1 MTQKTW
7 SRAQA
12 VEGAS
17 ILFYI
22 NTEREQVLQLA
33 KQLEDMGLKCGRKG
47 EELFCRQWYAFV
59 HASVVSRLMVCA
71 PNSVLVDYLR
81 QTTTLLGHRGIP
93 KAEAKAYV
101 DTYFSPY
108 MDVIARQEPTQCPQ
122 LFLKGVYGIEDL
134 QGAPAKAVALLS
146 GTMAMLLSA
155 VADKLDQYDIQ
166 VD

>member
-1 MTQKTW
+1 MTQKIW

-22 NTEREQVLQLA
+22 NTEKEQVLRLA
-33 KQLEDMGLKCGRKG
+33 KQLEDMGLRLGSKG
-47 EELFCRQWYAFV
+47 DELFCRHWYAFV
-59 HASVVSRLMVCA
+59 HASIVSRLMVAA

-81 QTTTLLGHRGIP
+81 QTTTLLTHRDI
-93 KAEAKAYV
+93 AKERAKHYV

-108 MDVIARQEPTQCPQ
+108 MDLLAKEEQTQCPH
-122 LFLKGVYGIEDL
+122 LFLKSVYNIGDIT
-134 QGAPAKAVALLS
+134 QAPHTAVALIS

-155 VADKLDQYDIQ
+155 VADKFDQYDMQ
-166 VD
+166 SD